1 MYLLYILIVFSLGFP
16 LPTLLRLAILI
27 LHTPPYKPLDVL
39 LSYSHLCLQN
49 STFLEFIPHFYKR
62 AKVGQLLAASP
73 MSMGLL
79 TSMPPSWHPA
89 PLPLRKAA
97 VDASDTWA
105 RGLPD
110 LAMGYSIRRT
120 ISVEEPLPLV
130 VGFSSPQEVH
140 ECMKVWREILVGH
153 ESEER
158 AVSEKQ
164 AQEVFR
170 QAGFLDWSW
179 PSP

>member
-1 MYLLYILIVFSLGFP
+1 MYLLYPYLSFLLGFP

-49 STFLEFIPHFYKR
+49 STFLEFVPHFYKR
-62 AKVGQLLAASP
+62 AKVGQLLVASP

-79 TSMPPSWHPA
+79 TPTPPPWHPA
-89 PLPLRKAA
+89 PVRLRKAA
-97 VDASDTWA
+97 EDVSEIWA

-110 LAMGYSIRRT
+110 LAMGYSIRHT

-130 VGFSSPQEVH
+130 VGFSSPEEVH
-140 ECMKVWREILVGH
+140 ECVKVWREIVAGDK
-153 ESEER
+153 SEER
-158 AVSEKQ
+158 EESERQ
-164 AQEVFR
+164 AQDVFR

>member
-1 MYLLYILIVFSLGFP
+1 M
-16 LPTLLRLAILI
+16 RLAILV

-79 TSMPPSWHPA
+79 TSAPPSWHPA
-89 PLPLRKAA
+89 PLRLRTAV
-97 VDASDTWA
+97 VDASNTWA

-110 LAMGYSIRRT
+110 LAMGYSIRHT
-120 ISVEEPLPLV
+120 NSVEEPLPLV
-130 VGFSSPQEVH
+130 VGFSSPEEVH
-140 ECMKVWREILVGH
+140 ECVKVWREILSVH
-153 ESEER
+153 KSEER
-158 AVSEKQ
+158 EESEKQ

-170 QAGFLDWSW
+170 QAEFLDWSW

>member
-1 MYLLYILIVFSLGFP
+1 
-16 LPTLLRLAILI
+16 
-27 LHTPPYKPLDVL
+27 VL

-49 STFLEFIPHFYKR
+49 STLLEFIPHFYKR

-79 TSMPPSWHPA
+79 TSTPPSWHPA
-89 PLPLRKAA
+89 PLRLRKA
-97 VDASDTWA
+97 VLDASDTWA
-105 RGLPD
+105 GGLPD
-110 LAMGYSIRRT
+110 LAMGYSIRCT
-120 ISVEEPLPLV
+120 ISEEEPLPLA
-130 VGFSSPQEVH
+130 VGFNSPEEVH
-140 ECMKVWREILVGH
+140 ECVKVWREILAGQ

-158 AVSEKQ
+158 EDSEKQ

-170 QAGFLDWSW
+170 QAEFLDWSW

>member
-1 MYLLYILIVFSLGFP
+1 LFSLGFP

-79 TSMPPSWHPA
+79 TSTPPSWHPA
-89 PLPLRKAA
+89 PLRLRKAA
-97 VDASDTWA
+97 LDASDTWA
-105 RGLPD
+105 GGLPD

-130 VGFSSPQEVH
+130 VGFSSPEEVH
-140 ECMKVWREILVGH
+140 ECVKVWREILAGH

-158 AVSEKQ
+158 EESEKQ

-170 QAGFLDWSW
+170 QAEFLDWSW